1 MRLKKMSEPSVSYPL
16 LLQNIRRKVDISPE
30 EFQRFVAHF
39 RPRRVKRKE
48 HLLMEGDI
56 AREQYFINSG
66 CMILY
71 SVDESGERHVI
82 QLGFEE
88 YWMGDLYSFFGN
100 EPTTFH
106 VQALEDSEVLCLH
119 QRDFDRALRETPIIE
134 RFFRL
139 LIQNA
144 YVNTLRRINRSQA
157 DPAEKRYLALLDKH
171 PDIQQ
176 RVAQH
181 IIASYLG
188 IKPQSLS
195 RIRRKLANNNF

>member
-1 MRLKKMSEPSVSYPL
+1 MRESPVSYPL
-16 LLQNIRRKVDISPE
+16 LLQNIRRKVDISVE
-30 EFQRFVAHF
+30 DFQKFVSYF
-39 RPRRVKRKE
+39 QTRQVKRKE
-48 HLLMEGDI
+48 HLLVEGDI

-71 SVDESGERHVI
+71 SVDEAGERHVI

-88 YWMGDLYSFFGN
+88 YWMGDLYSFFDN

-119 QRDFDRALRETPIIE
+119 QRNFDQALREVPIIE

-144 YVNTLRRINRSQA
+144 YVNTLRRINRTQV
-157 DPAEKRYLALLDKH
+157 DPAEKRYLALLEKH

-176 RVAQH
+176 RAPQH

-195 RIRRKLANNNF
+195 RIRRKLATSSSGDS